1 MPLVEIIST
10 VLTDDATADRAAT
23 FTSETLGETVV
34 HAKDRAGFIANK
46 LLCPHVSEAIRM

>member
-23 FTSETLGETVV
+23 FTSETLGKTVV